1 MSLREKIKIMVVD
14 DMATS
19 RGLIINSLN
28 EMGIKNYTFENSG
41 DDAFKAIQT
50 APVHLILSDHNMP
63 GMSGIDL
70 LKAVRTD
77 EKTARTGFILIT
89 GSPDPKLVQTGA
101 SLQRLDYLTQSL
113 EALSSIWEKL
123 TDEIPEEWA
132 VDNEAAIDSIGLKDL
147 AAKLKGVMTPQ
158 AQVSSETSGSL
169 EEF

>member
-1 MSLREKIKIMVVD
+1 MPNIALKTMID
-14 DMATS
+14 ATAQE
-19 RGLIINSLN
+19 LLVL
-28 EMGIKNYTFENSG
+28 TT
-41 DDAFKAIQT
+41 DAETLQEA
-50 APVHLILSDHNMP
+50 
-63 GMSGIDL
+63 
-70 LKAVRTD
+70 
-77 EKTARTGFILIT
+77 FI
-89 GSPDPKLVQTGA
+89 PKGELTQETMA